1 LKELFHNRN
10 YMFYWFSSA
19 FTMAAS
25 NIVQFMLS
33 LYVLDTTGSA
43 TLFATMLSITI
54 FPRLLFSPIAG
65 VFGDRFDR
73 RNWMF
78 FLGLCS
84 GVTIAL
90 FGILHESGIILTIW
104 IIYVLVIL
112 LETFE
117 TFYSSS
123 SVGII
128 PLIVKKEEIGVAT
141 SFADIDEGIVGII
154 GPLLAATFY
163 ATIGVG
169 VGLIMAGV
177 ISFLGSVLLLF
188 MHTQDIKDGEE
199 NVKNTIW
206 KDFLDGVNLVKKE
219 PFLRK
224 LVILAPLTNFFLTS
238 AFNISLVFFLRNKL
252 NVSDIVFGGYEA
264 ILSVMV
270 LIAPFIAMKLLK
282 KEDAA
287 NLLPPLIFGI
297 TIGFTV
303 LATIVIFNYFQ
314 ILGQLSTIIIL
325 CIASGIIVSII
336 EIMNIAS
343 SVMFKTLVSIKF
355 LGRVISIV
363 NLLATISIP
372 LGQMIYGIM
381 NDFYPIYWT
390 LILSAGGF
398 FLMYFLSASILK
410 DIAKPK
416 E

>member
-1 LKELFHNRN
+1 
-10 YMFYWFSSA
+10 
-19 FTMAAS
+19 
-25 NIVQFMLS
+25 
-33 LYVLDTTGSA
+33 
-43 TLFATMLSITI
+43 
-54 FPRLLFSPIAG
+54 
-65 VFGDRFDR
+65 
-73 RNWMF
+73 
-78 FLGLCS
+78 
-84 GVTIAL
+84 
-90 FGILHESGIILTIW
+90 
-104 IIYVLVIL
+104 
-112 LETFE
+112 
-117 TFYSSS
+117 
-123 SVGII
+123 
-128 PLIVKKEEIGVAT
+128 
-141 SFADIDEGIVGII
+141 
-154 GPLLAATFY
+154 
-163 ATIGVG
+163 
-169 VGLIMAGV
+169 MAGV

>member
-141 SFADIDEGIVGII
+141 SFADIDEGIVG
-154 GPLLAATFY
+154 LL
-163 ATIGVG
+163 
-169 VGLIMAGV
+169 
-177 ISFLGSVLLLF
+177 VLF
-188 MHTQDIKDGEE
+188 
-199 NVKNTIW
+199 
-206 KDFLDGVNLVKKE
+206 
-219 PFLRK
+219 
-224 LVILAPLTNFFLTS
+224 
-238 AFNISLVFFLRNKL
+238 
-252 NVSDIVFGGYEA
+252 
-264 ILSVMV
+264 
-270 LIAPFIAMKLLK
+270 
-282 KEDAA
+282 
-287 NLLPPLIFGI
+287 
-297 TIGFTV
+297 
-303 LATIVIFNYFQ
+303 
-314 ILGQLSTIIIL
+314 
-325 CIASGIIVSII
+325 
-336 EIMNIAS
+336 
-343 SVMFKTLVSIKF
+343 
-355 LGRVISIV
+355 
-363 NLLATISIP
+363 
-372 LGQMIYGIM
+372 
-381 NDFYPIYWT
+381 
-390 LILSAGGF
+390 
-398 FLMYFLSASILK
+398 
-410 DIAKPK
+410 
-416 E
+416 